1 MKTIL
6 QSCTILLLGL
16 LIITQ
21 PAWGT
26 TFNHINALHF
36 GIGKNGNAII
46 RITMNSPL
54 KAKPKSFSIESP
66 ARIAIDLPDTK
77 SSLKNNLK
85 TARIGSLQSIY
96 LAQSSEKTRIILTL
110 SHQTP
115 YHLKREKNTLIISLG
130 NQPII
135 APPKPTLLST
145 TFVQTP
151 SSDIMH
157 SIDAIH
163 FHQAPDETAQISV
176 NLSDKNTGIN
186 IQKHGNRLIIDFIH
200 TQLPKSLQQKL
211 DVTDFHTPVRT
222 IKTYTE
228 GHNTRM
234 IISSHGLWEH
244 SAIQSDNHFVVYIK
258 PTPPAL
264 SSFSQEEGHYHGKKI
279 SFNLQNV
286 SVRDILQII
295 AGEAGLNIIT
305 SDNVTGNLT
314 LRLKDVPWD
323 QALDIILQ
331 TKGLAMRREGN
342 IIWVAPAKDMA
353 AMDLQKLQEQQ
364 EIADMEPLYSETI
377 RLKYKKAEDFKKMIT
392 SSRQPILSKRG
403 SAVVDPRTNTV
414 FIEDTAAKLEAIRKL
429 VNQIDV
435 PVRQVMIEA
444 RIVEADQSFARDLG
458 ARLNLNA
465 VNTNGVTS
473 TSLSGSLTPGD
484 ISAVNLPALSNASGI
499 EPGSLAV
506 QIIHGASNTLGLEL
520 SALEADG
527 KGKIISN
534 PRLITSDQVEA
545 TIAQGTEIPYE
556 QATSSGA
563 TSVAFKSAVLSLKV
577 KPQITPDNKIIMD
590 IQVNKDSPGTTT
602 TPAGPPIDTKK
613 IVTQVLI
620 NNGDTLVI
628 GGIYMQND
636 NKTVNKVPFLGDLPF
651 IGAAFRETVIN
662 RERTE
667 LLIFVTPHILENSGG
682 PDISAPVAVK

>member
-1 MKTIL
+1 MRIIHWLYRVTI
-6 QSCTILLLGL
+6 IGLLLAS
-16 LIITQ
+16 Q
-21 PAWGT
+21 PVMAAS
-26 TFNHINALHF
+26 FNHIVALHF
-36 GIGKNGNAII
+36 GLGENGNAIV
-46 RITMNSPL
+46 RIVMDKPL
-54 KAKPKSFSIESP
+54 TKLPKDFSIDTP
-66 ARIAIDLPDTK
+66 PRVAIDLPNTQ
-77 SSLKNNLK
+77 STLKNNLQ
-85 TARIGSLQSIY
+85 AIQIGSLQSIY
-96 LAQSSEKTRIILTL
+96 IAQSTGRTRVILTL
-110 SHQTP
+110 TRQTP
-115 YHLKREKNTLIISLG
+115 YQTRLKGNTLVVSLG
-130 NQPII
+130 KPAMASPP
-135 APPKPTLLST
+135 APVHAST
-145 TFVQTP
+145 TFIQPPLEDTL
-151 SSDIMH
+151 H
-157 SIDAIH
+157 SINTIS
-163 FHQAPDETAQISV
+163 FHVEPDETGQISV
-176 NLSDKNTGIN
+176 NLSDRNVGIN
-186 IQKHGNRLIIDFIH
+186 IHKKEGNLIVDFLN
-200 TQLPKSLQQKL
+200 TELPEKLQRQL
-211 DVTDFHTPVRT
+211 DVTDFHTPVDT
-222 IKTYTE
+222 IKTFKS
-228 GHNTRM
+228 GRNTRM
-234 IISSHGLWEH
+234 IISARGLWEH
-244 SAIQSDNHFVVYIK
+244 SAIQSENHFILYIK
-258 PTPPAL
+258 PATPNL
-264 SSFSQEEGHYHGKKI
+264 SGLNQENHFHGKKI
-279 SFNLQNV
+279 SFNLQDV

-314 LRLKDVPWD
+314 LNLKNVPWD
-323 QALDIILQ
+323 QALNIILQ
-331 TKGLAMRREGN
+331 TKGLAMRRDGN

-377 RLKYKKAEDFKKMIT
+377 RLKYKKAEDFKEMIT
-392 SSRQPILSKRG
+392 DSKQPILSKRG

-429 VNQIDV
+429 VNEIDV

-458 ARLNLNA
+458 ARLRLNA
-465 VNTNGVTS
+465 VKTNGLTS
-473 TSLSGSLTPGD
+473 ASVGASLTPGV
-484 ISAVNLPALSNASGI
+484 INAVNLPALTNASGI
-499 EPGSLAV
+499 SPGSLAV
-506 QIIHGASNTLGLEL
+506 QIIHGASDTLGLEL

-563 TSVAFKSAVLSLKV
+563 TSVAFKEAVLSLKV

-636 NKTVNKVPFLGDLPF
+636 TKSVNKIPFLGDLPYV
-651 IGAAFRETVIN
+651 GAAFRETVVN
-662 RERTE
+662 RQRTE
-667 LLIFVTPHILENSGG
+667 LLIFVTPHILGSTSG
-682 PDISAPVAVK
+682 PNISAPVAVQ